1 MSIVYLI
8 IAIFMLVAGIVI
20 SSLVLDRISD
30 RFSFMPSTDSLI
42 KLVIYF
48 IVIVYMFPIAIMQS
62 GIFGI
67 LTVVGF
73 LAIYELFQ
81 YVGLL
86 SVEEQV
92 SNNRSIKKILE
103 LYENDY
109 IFVYDI
115 VDTLKLKDRNDYNTI
130 IPKIIENL
138 KMRNKIPQNFFI
150 EEGRRSKT

>member
-1 MSIVYLI
+1 MLNNIISAILFGVLI
-8 IAIFMLVAGIVI
+8 TVGI
-20 SSLVLDRISD
+20 D
-30 RFSFMPSTDSLI
+30 
-42 KLVIYF
+42 VIYEF
-48 IVIVYMFPIAIMQS
+48 LLYIKFSAIENEVTDDS
-62 GIFGI
+62 
-67 LTVVGF
+67 
-73 LAIYELFQ
+73 
-81 YVGLL
+81 
-86 SVEEQV
+86 
-92 SNNRSIKKILE
+92 SIKKILE

>member
-103 LYENDY
+103 LYENNY
-109 IFVYDI
+109 NGAYDI
-115 VDTLKLKDRNDYNTI
+115 ADNLKLKDRNDYNI
-130 IPKIIENL
+130 VIPKIIENL
-138 KMRNKIPQNFFI
+138 KNRNKIPHNLI
-150 EEGRRSKT
+150 IDSGRTSKG